1 MKLKNVRNSQN
12 HLKLGNKGIALL
24 SVLIAVAFVSVIG
37 SALLYITYLNFEMK
51 VLNLNSKENFYE
63 TDGKLVDV
71 TSKIRN
77 AVNKQDPSM
86 IDTKLK
92 IVETG
97 SHVDPLDPTKVIK
110 DYSYDVTDMLVLAGY
125 SSAYSDATG
134 DYTFTTT
141 GVCEKVPS
149 GVYTTY
155 RLKNFE
161 VKHNSDKQKTGN
173 KDYTNKVSTDIV
185 IKVKEVNKTKK
196 GKGVGEFSMLM
207 DNSIDVTAAQ
217 FTHLTMY
224 GDAYF
229 SSYDG
234 IGTFPGNDTANGTH
248 YTKPGQYPG
257 KPAVKLNSEAKVNIF
272 GEYCVIFGELY
283 IGGDSCFYVGGEG
296 NLTVYGDI
304 IFDGN
309 GTMICGGKIYQP
321 SSPLPGRTT
330 APSVKVLSGK
340 TIKDHLYLSSGT
352 PDDVNAVSEKLTDDE
367 YNKFCDPL
375 KLKDDDTEN
384 DGVIANI
391 LNSTLK
397 YKQGSTDKTLTNFNF
412 FKDAKTGDY
421 RYNHDVE
428 FYNGRKIAFRFW
440 SVDQVNQD
448 IKDSLV
454 FMGKQ
459 SGTKMVQSNLNSTI
473 LSIYPIKVDV
483 QHGTTFTKMGSD
495 MFDYML
501 LTDTS
506 DNRYDPSVH
515 ELSDLSDQVCSKF
528 KSGNKYK
535 MGDFFVQSP
544 KTPNDVV
551 NEMLG
556 ASTKGSGGKEYY
568 HSLYFVDYVKDAD

>member
-24 SVLIAVAFVSVIG
+24 SVLIAVAFVSIIG

-97 SHVDPLDPTKVIK
+97 SHVDPFDPTKVIK

-234 IGTFPGNDTANGTH
+234 IGTFPGNDTSNGTH
-248 YTKPGQYPG
+248 YTKP
-257 KPAVKLNSEAKVNIF
+257 
-272 GEYCVIFGELY
+272 
-283 IGGDSCFYVGGEG
+283 
-296 NLTVYGDI
+296 
-304 IFDGN
+304 
-309 GTMICGGKIYQP
+309 
-321 SSPLPGRTT
+321 
-330 APSVKVLSGK
+330 
-340 TIKDHLYLSSGT
+340 
-352 PDDVNAVSEKLTDDE
+352 
-367 YNKFCDPL
+367 
-375 KLKDDDTEN
+375 
-384 DGVIANI
+384 
-391 LNSTLK
+391 
-397 YKQGSTDKTLTNFNF
+397 
-412 FKDAKTGDY
+412 
-421 RYNHDVE
+421 
-428 FYNGRKIAFRFW
+428 W
-440 SVDQVNQD
+440 SVSQ
-448 IKDSLV
+448 
-454 FMGKQ
+454 
-459 SGTKMVQSNLNSTI
+459 
-473 LSIYPIKVDV
+473 
-483 QHGTTFTKMGSD
+483 
-495 MFDYML
+495 
-501 LTDTS
+501 
-506 DNRYDPSVH
+506 
-515 ELSDLSDQVCSKF
+515 
-528 KSGNKYK
+528 
-535 MGDFFVQSP
+535 
-544 KTPNDVV
+544 
-551 NEMLG
+551 
-556 ASTKGSGGKEYY
+556 
-568 HSLYFVDYVKDAD
+568 